1 MGMSYER
8 QLQIKIQEQ
17 IKQSQLANQQ
27 PKPLSNRRAARQQMN
42 RYYTKT
48 GRPGTIFPE
57 TAQPGMPAYKNARF
71 FGGIPRS
78 R

>member
-57 TAQPGMPAYKNARF
+57 TAKPGMPAYKNARF